1 MGRTLWAS
9 SRSDPGQG
17 RSERFAWEGKSDT
30 GVLVEPGVYLYRTDV
45 GSHQPAGKDHRLP
58 MSALSKGSPV
68 LVATFGAASL
78 LASLALPPG
87 RGGSAVA
94 DCSPVTVGTD
104 TTSWND
110 SYGTALGQAIGQTFL
125 ARDTLISR
133 LTLWRPP
140 RNATIWGNHLFITE
154 VDSTLRPDTG
164 HILQDGPSVAVRSDG
179 VHLTRMDFVL
189 DPPLALPR
197 PGHYAFFIQRD
208 FCDDGETDLIAN
220 DNDLYPD
227 GWFWTT
233 YRTSGGTTCYLPP
246 ATGPF
251 GYSDLIFRIEFC
263 RDASTR
269 VRQATWGRLKV
280 IYR

>member
-1 MGRTLWAS
+1 MT
-9 SRSDPGQG
+9 P
-17 RSERFAWEGKSDT
+17 
-30 GVLVEPGVYLYRTDV
+30 
-45 GSHQPAGKDHRLP
+45 PAGRLTRATNHHLP
-58 MSALSKGSPV
+58 MSALSKASPV

-87 RGGSAVA
+87 GVGSAAA

-154 VDSTLRPDTG
+154 VDSTLRPYTG
-164 HILQDGPSVAVRSDG
+164 NILRDGPSVAVPGDG

-197 PGHYAFFIQRD
+197 PGHYAFFLQRD
-208 FCDDGETDLIAN
+208 YCDDAESRFIAN
-220 DNDLYPD
+220 DNDPYPD

-233 YRTSGGTTCYLPP
+233 YRTSGGDGCYLPR
-246 ATGPF
+246 AAGPE
-251 GYSDLIFRIEFC
+251 GNVDLIFEIEYC
-263 RDASTR
+263 RETSTP
-269 VRQATWGRLKV
+269 VRQRSWGWLKA

>member
-1 MGRTLWAS
+1 
-9 SRSDPGQG
+9 
-17 RSERFAWEGKSDT
+17 
-30 GVLVEPGVYLYRTDV
+30 
-45 GSHQPAGKDHRLP
+45 
-58 MSALSKGSPV
+58 MSALSKASPV

-87 RGGSAVA
+87 RGGRAAA
-94 DCSPVTVGTD
+94 DCSPVTVGID

-208 FCDDGETDLIAN
+208 FCDDGETDLIATTSTRM
-220 DNDLYPD
+220 D
-227 GWFWTT
+227 G
-233 YRTSGGTTCYLPP
+233 SGQLIAPVVERRAICLRPP
-246 ATGPF
+246 ARLDIAISYF
-251 GYSDLIFRIEFC
+251 GSNSAGTLQRAYVKRP
-263 RDASTR
+263 
-269 VRQATWGRLKV
+269 GGG
-280 IYR
+280 